1 MEADK
6 KQPKKN
12 YYLSY
17 LVMEL
22 LGPRVGCM
30 SLDMQAYRHN
40 KPLLVNHGLCM
51 LTVSVVPRLSAVLG
65 WVILTCR
72 NALEIACTALQQ
84 SYTLLSHCAAY
95 VNQC

>member
-1 MEADK
+1 MLVSQLLCCVCKLAGAMVEADK
-6 KQPKKN
+6 QQSKKN

-51 LTVSVVPRLSAVLG
+51 LAVSVLQMLA
-65 WVILTCR
+65 
-72 NALEIACTALQQ
+72 ALHLIVC
-84 SYTLLSHCAAY
+84 
-95 VNQC
+95 